1 MEAETE
7 ACDWWMAGGEL
18 RQLTLWLT
26 GWCWQLLFWA
36 FTSIT
41 PAIDLWN
48 SATTSQT
55 ADSLHTHAS
64 ALNHLFFCVFLCT
77 VQMYIWKICIFAWS
91 RFHLKSPL
99 KYIQYIHVCI
109 YISLNLDVCTFFSVT
124 WKWLFITCLPCA
136 SPHRSVQCAN
146 TYCDRLRV
154 CCAVFTTTWMS
165 AFPKIRWEEEWECRS
180 LRSAW
185 KKSNKKRKLKF
196 NFGNVQGV
204 KWTIDKSLVCLDWP
218 LGDALWSPRPS
229 LVLTCSGISQTQPV
243 WVSAGGFN
251 ILQLLFS
258 SVACGHESV
267 SRPRPEPQLLFF

>member
-1 MEAETE
+1 MIGGRNGGLWLVDGRRRVET
-7 ACDWWMAGGEL
+7 
-18 RQLTLWLT
+18 QLPLWLT

-77 VQMYIWKICIFAWS
+77 VQMYIWKICIFALS

-109 YISLNLDVCTFFSVT
+109 YISLNLDFSQSARLHIFSVT
-124 WKWLFITCLPCA
+124 WKRLFITCLPRA

-146 TYCDRLRV
+146 TKCDRLRI
-154 CCAVFTTTWMS
+154 CCAVFTTTWIS

-185 KKSNKKRKLKF
+185 KKSNKKK
-196 NFGNVQGV
+196 VEV
-204 KWTIDKSLVCLDWP
+204 
-218 LGDALWSPRPS
+218 
-229 LVLTCSGISQTQPV
+229 
-243 WVSAGGFN
+243 
-251 ILQLLFS
+251 
-258 SVACGHESV
+258 
-267 SRPRPEPQLLFF
+267 